1 LPWATAS
8 RAWIGPVVV
17 WTLVAL
23 AAFVAADPYL
33 WPDPVGRLG
42 ASLTYHLG
50 YAGSEAVTDTGWPSW
65 QAIVWLAGSVPF
77 HEPGTFPV
85 ALDVV
90 VTLLAAVGFRRLWA
104 RQRVMALWLVLAL
117 MFLLVWPTKW
127 PQYLLLISAPL
138 CAAAGH
144 GTWIAILEP
153 VRGRLAAWWLA
164 RSGPAVG
171 RIGRWRPAVRD
182 LRRALPWLAPGL
194 LAIIALGLVPL
205 LFETAMSLTDFQRT
219 SIRDGIN
226 GGVLREAV
234 GGLTGA
240 VPARPFNLDAATTDV
255 HFVGLDLLAAFFGGV
270 WLGGNTSAMFPAF
283 SVLWMILSVGFQAAV
298 GIGVAIV
305 LARPGVRFVVFW
317 RTLFILPWAIPEF
330 VGAIAWRNIVE
341 PENGWLALLFGTPFT
356 WPDSPDAA
364 LLVLLVAG
372 TWVGWPLMMLVA
384 TAGLR
389 TIPQAVTDA
398 ARLDGAGAVARF
410 RRITLP
416 LLLPLLAPAVVI
428 RAVAAFNQF
437 YLFYVLQPPDA
448 TITTATFSYY
458 VFDSSGGPG
467 LFAVSAAVNVLTVV
481 ALGVVVVWFM
491 RWRARAER
499 VALW

>member
-1 LPWATAS
+1 
-8 RAWIGPVVV
+8 
-17 WTLVAL
+17 VA
-23 AAFVAADPYL
+23 
-33 WPDPVGRLG
+33 
-42 ASLTYHLG
+42 
-50 YAGSEAVTDTGWPSW
+50 ETGWPSW
-65 QAIVWLAGSVPF
+65 QALVWLSGSVPF

-85 ALDVV
+85 VLDVV
-90 VTLLAAVGFRRLWA
+90 ITVLAVVGFRRLWA
-104 RQRVMALWLVLAL
+104 RQRVIALWLVLATA
-117 MFLLVWPTKW
+117 FLLVWPTKW

-138 CAAAGH
+138 CAAAAH
-144 GTWIAILEP
+144 GTWIVVLDP
-153 VRGRLAAWWLA
+153 VRARAAAWWAA
-164 RSGPAVG
+164 RRAGDP
-171 RIGRWRPAVRD
+171 IGRSAGRVRPAVRD
-182 LRRALPWLAPGL
+182 LGRALPWLAPGL
-194 LAIIALGLVPL
+194 LAIVVLCLVPL
-205 LFETAMSLTDFQRT
+205 VFETAMSLTDFQRT

-226 GGVLREAV
+226 GGVLREAI

-240 VPARPFNLDAATTDV
+240 IPARPFNLDAATTDV

-283 SVLWMILSVGFQAAV
+283 SVLWMILSVGLQAVV

-305 LARPGVRFVVFW
+305 LARPGVRFLVFW

-341 PENGWLALLFGTPFT
+341 PENGWIALLVGTPFA

-389 TIPQAVTDA
+389 TIPRAVTDA
-398 ARLDGAGAVARF
+398 ARLDGAGAVSRF
-410 RRITLP
+410 RRISLP
-416 LLLPLLAPAVVI
+416 LLFPLLAPALVI

-437 YLFYVLQPPDA
+437 YLFYVLQPPDP

-491 RWRARAER
+491 RWRSRAER

>member
-1 LPWATAS
+1 LA
-8 RAWIGPVVV
+8 VVV
-17 WTLVAL
+17 
-23 AAFVAADPYL
+23 
-33 WPDPVGRLG
+33 
-42 ASLTYHLG
+42 LT
-50 YAGSEAVTDTGWPSW
+50 
-65 QAIVWLAGSVPF
+65 
-77 HEPGTFPV
+77 
-85 ALDVV
+85 
-90 VTLLAAVGFRRLWA
+90 
-104 RQRVMALWLVLAL
+104 
-117 MFLLVWPTKW
+117 
-127 PQYLLLISAPL
+127 
-138 CAAAGH
+138 
-144 GTWIAILEP
+144 
-153 VRGRLAAWWLA
+153 
-164 RSGPAVG
+164 
-171 RIGRWRPAVRD
+171 
-182 LRRALPWLAPGL
+182 
-194 LAIIALGLVPL
+194 LVPL
-205 LFETAMSLTDFQRT
+205 VFETAMSLTDFQRT

-226 GGVLREAV
+226 GGVLREAI

-240 VPARPFNLDAATTDV
+240 IPVQPFDLDASTTDV
-255 HFVGLDLLAAFFGGV
+255 HFVGLDLLSAFFGGV

-283 SVLWMILSVGFQAAV
+283 SVLWMILSVGLQAAV
-298 GIGVAIV
+298 GIGVAII
-305 LARPGVRFVVFW
+305 LARPGLRFVVFW

-341 PENGWLALLFGTPFT
+341 PENGWIALLLGMPFA

-364 LLVLLVAG
+364 LVVLLVAG

-398 ARLDGAGAVARF
+398 ARLEGAGAVARF

-416 LLLPLLAPAVVI
+416 LLFPLLAPAVVI

-437 YLFYVLQPPDA
+437 YLFYVLQPPDP
-448 TITTATFSYY
+448 TITSATFSYY

-491 RWRARAER
+491 RWRGRAER